1 MEVWKK
7 VKHKLIKKEFENIKE
22 VPKQPLFGN
31 SSKWDQSTVCVEYM
45 KGILNL
51 LIANGCFCINNL
63 WDISKQAWKQ
73 VKQIEIKM
81 KKNST
86 LDIWGTYSKPSC
98 GTPRLC
104 NLTMMIG
111 LTP

>member
-7 VKHKLIKKEFENIKE
+7 VKHKLINKELENIKE

-31 SSKWDQSTVCVEYM
+31 PSNYEWDRSIVYVEYM
-45 KGILNL
+45 KGILSL
-51 LIANGCFCINNL
+51 LITNGCFCINNL
-63 WDISKQAWKQ
+63 WDNSKQAWKQ
-73 VKQIEIKM
+73 VKQIEIKV

-104 NLTMMIG
+104 NLG
-111 LTP
+111 